1 MEKTP
6 NKQKGK
12 IYDDTENLF
21 KGLASGLDEN
31 RKEKVREYVERIN
44 NGEDKE
50 SVLQNQDKGSI
61 FYKAVEE
68 ALLEGKA
75 QKTDNAKEQTKDK
88 KATTEKD
95 EAQKIIN
102 ELEVSLSDNDKKKED
117 ADINIQLKRVGLNA
131 DDLKN
136 DKIWQGLS
144 KAEKLLVIEQATQD
158 TLSRVKEI
166 GEKRFQEKNAIKL
179 SWNPLNLRPSFFVKI
194 YNKIGKSYWISK
206 EEKEVINEVELG
218 KQKPDVKKLDTL
230 VKRLSDLKNDFNL
243 NVIENN
249 GKAFIEFATRD
260 KNLSREDKVLI
271 DKYNE
276 QANAFGKMPDSWNNE
291 RAAKNTDKMFT
302 KENHEKYL
310 EVKAKYEIERSNLVE
325 SKAKQY
331 EASGISRSES
341 KSKAMNDVRNMD
353 YQISILQHTNTN
365 PDALEELNKIKN
377 ESSWGRLVNN
387 ENIWRSIYMATGYT
401 ARGASATLGF
411 IAAPIVSGAIGGIR
425 ARRKANNNVN
435 NSFREGTTE
444 ETFIE
449 RKEQGKKGIFDDK
462 NKNQGLLADVF
473 SGQKVN
479 TKEVAAFVDAD
490 SQKQRIDNLINQI
503 NNTENNREKASLI
516 SRLLSRVE
524 YIELKQQQGL
534 INFGNKNPI
543 GKNYELFKTLSM
555 AYVITTNVN
564 NMGIEMTKEMKDDIL
579 QREALLQSVM
589 AKNEVAFG
597 KKIAEYKNNEMLRGA
612 AVAAGFAILGAGI
625 REWIHNDVQNVSHS
639 TNEISSARQ
648 HEINEVLIKSHDEVD
663 ATAIAK
669 KGDGGIVLARRLQ
682 KSLTL
687 KYGSDLS
694 RAPESVKHILNTDAD
709 KLAREFEMY
718 KPNQD
723 AESALIH
730 PGDSITEKNGEITF
744 HDKFGNKEINLMKG
758 NDIKPIHNYEGKMV
772 DTDQSGLRIKNTGEE
787 SSQLYKV
794 PPQVNPLTGELVD
807 THTTNLNT
815 IDNPYKVPPQVSPL
829 NEESMSVTSNN
840 NAEEVDTLYK
850 VPKQVNPLNGEPM
863 SQHVNHVIKEN
874 TVNLKPYNFD
884 NDEHIVS
891 IRENGESVSMKFIY
905 NENGKI
911 VGTDVG
917 GHFNTGDNPYANEV
931 SIKNLSAFARLD
943 AHKDI
948 MEMAKEAQF
957 LNKLPHN
964 TSEYKYLHEHVVSM
978 QQNILKNYGDVINPD
993 RLEKSVSLTN
1003 QLQENLINLNSG
1015 TLEKVNI
1022 NLQENLHHIFPTKKL
1037 METYDYI
1044 KENVSAEKLVALG
1057 RKEGVADAYK
1067 PLISYMDKLEE
1078 TSGLKPIGK
1087 SLINE
1092 AESISD
1098 YMLRASKKIAE
1109 IGKLDEIKF

>member
-1 MEKTP
+1 MEKNP

-12 IYDDTENLF
+12 MYDDTENIF
-21 KGLASGLDEN
+21 KNMAAGLDEN
-31 RKEKVREYVERIN
+31 RKEKVREYVKRIN
-44 NGEDKE
+44 NGEDIDF
-50 SVLQNQDKGSI
+50 VLQNQDKNSI

-68 ALLEGKA
+68 ALLEEK
-75 QKTDNAKEQTKDK
+75 KERENEVIVDKKDK
-88 KATTEKD
+88 TVTIEKD
-95 EAQKIIN
+95 ETQKMVN
-102 ELEVSLSDNDKKKED
+102 ELKASLSEADKKKED
-117 ADINIQLKRVGLNA
+117 MEINAQLKNVGLNA

-158 TLSRVKEI
+158 TLSHVKEI

-179 SWNPLNLRPSFFVKI
+179 SWNPLNLRASFFVKI
-194 YNKIGKSYWISK
+194 KNKIGKSYWISQ
-206 EEKEVINEVELG
+206 EEKEAIKEVETG
-218 KQKPDVKKLDTL
+218 KQKPEAKTIDSLI
-230 VKRLSDLKNDFNL
+230 KRVGDLKNDFNL
-243 NVIENN
+243 NVVEKN
-249 GKAFIEFATRD
+249 GKAFIEFATGD
-260 KNLSREDKVLI
+260 KNLSKEDKILI

-276 QANAFGKMPDSWNNE
+276 QANAFSKMPDSWNNE
-291 RAAKNTDKMFT
+291 RSAKSTDKMFT

-310 EVKAKYEIERSNLVE
+310 EVKAKYETERSNLLE

-331 EASGISRSES
+331 EASGISRFEA
-341 KSKAMNDVRNMD
+341 KSKAMTDVKNIDNEIAM
-353 YQISILQHTNTN
+353 LQLTNTN

-411 IAAPIVSGAIGGIR
+411 LAAPVVSGAIGGIR
-425 ARRKANNNVN
+425 ARRKANDNINTAFKV
-435 NSFREGTTE
+435 GTKE
-444 ETFIE
+444 ETFLE

-462 NKNQGLLADVF
+462 NKDQGLLADVF

-479 TKEVAAFVDAD
+479 TKEVAAIVDAD
-490 SQKQRIDNLINQI
+490 SQKQRIDDLINKI
-503 NNTENNREKASLI
+503 NNTENDREKASLL
-516 SRLLSRVE
+516 SRLFARIE

-534 INFGNKNPI
+534 VNFGNKNPI

-555 AYVITTNVN
+555 AYVLTTNVH
-564 NMGIEMTKEMKDDIL
+564 NMGIEMTREMKDDIL

-589 AKNEVAFG
+589 AKNEAAFG

-625 REWIHNDVQNVSHS
+625 REWMHNDVQSVPHS
-639 TNEISSARQ
+639 TNEISNARQ
-648 HEINEVLIKSHDEVD
+648 HEINEVLIKSHDEVN

-682 KSLTL
+682 KALTL

-694 RAPESVKHILNTDAD
+694 KAPESVKHILNTDAD

-744 HDKFGNKEINLMKG
+744 HDKSGGKEINLMKG
-758 NDIKPIHNYEGKMV
+758 NSIKPVHTYDGQMR
-772 DTDQSGLRIKNTGEE
+772 DTDHSGLKSHITNNNE
-787 SSQLYKV
+787 SSGNYKV
-794 PPQVNPLTGELVD
+794 PPQVNPVTGETMEVPQEHASLA
-807 THTTNLNT
+807 
-815 IDNPYKVPPQVSPL
+815 DNPYKVP
-829 NEESMSVTSNN
+829 
-840 NAEEVDTLYK
+840 A
-850 VPKQVNPLNGEPM
+850 QVNPVTGEPM
-863 SQHVNHVIKEN
+863 LEEVNRVTGEN
-874 TVNLKPYNFD
+874 SVSLKHYAFT
-884 NDEHIVS
+884 NDEHIIS

-905 NENGKI
+905 DENGKI

-917 GHFNTGDNPYANEV
+917 GHFNTGANPYANES
-931 SIKNLSAFARLD
+931 SIEKLSAFTRID

-957 LNKLPHN
+957 LNKLPHD
-964 TSEYKYLHEHVVSM
+964 TSEYKYLHEHVTSM
-978 QQNILKNYGDVINPD
+978 QKNIINNYGNVINSD
-993 RLEKSVSLTN
+993 KLEGSATLIKST
-1003 QLQENLINLNSG
+1003 QENLINVGGES
-1015 TLEKVNI
+1015 LEKAST

-1037 METYDYI
+1037 METYNYI
-1044 KENVSAEKLVALG
+1044 NKNVSAEKLIALDRG
-1057 RKEGVADAYK
+1057 EGIADAYK
-1067 PLISYMDKLEE
+1067 PLVTYLDKLEE
-1078 TSGLKPIGK
+1078 VSGIKPIGQ
-1087 SLINE
+1087 SLIND

-1098 YMLRASKKIAE
+1098 YILRASKKAAE
-1109 IGKLDEIKF
+1109 MGKLDQIKF